1 MANYNR
7 TILMGNLVADPITK
21 QVGDQPLTEFTVAWN
36 QRKKGGED
44 KGHFFDCEAWGRTA
58 ETVGQFLRK
67 GSGVLVEGLLH
78 QHRWDDKD
86 NPGKTRS
93 RIKVK
98 VDRVEFL
105 PKNSAANQQSH
116 TAQPAVSTSFGNE
129 PSPF

>member
-21 QVGDQPLTEFTVAWN
+21 QVGDQTVAEFRLAWN
-36 QRKKGGED
+36 QRKKNGED
-44 KGHFFDCEAWGRTA
+44 KAHFFDCEAWGITA
-58 ETVGQFLRK
+58 ETVAQFLRK
-67 GSGVLVEGLLH
+67 GSGVLVEGQIH
-78 QHRWDDKD
+78 QHRWEDRD
-86 NPGKTRS
+86 NPGKTLS
-93 RIKVK
+93 RIRIKA
-98 VDRVEFL
+98 DRVEFL

>member
-21 QVGDQPLTEFTVAWN
+21 QVGDQTVAEFRLAWN
-36 QRKKGGED
+36 QRKKNGED
-44 KGHFFDCEAWGRTA
+44 KAHFFDCEAWGRTA
-58 ETVGQFLRK
+58 EPVAQFLRK
-67 GSGVLVEGLLH
+67 GSGVLVEGQIH
-78 QHRWDDKD
+78 QHRWEDRD
-86 NPGKTRS
+86 NPVKTLS
-93 RIKVK
+93 RIRIKA
-98 VDRVEFL
+98 DRVEFL